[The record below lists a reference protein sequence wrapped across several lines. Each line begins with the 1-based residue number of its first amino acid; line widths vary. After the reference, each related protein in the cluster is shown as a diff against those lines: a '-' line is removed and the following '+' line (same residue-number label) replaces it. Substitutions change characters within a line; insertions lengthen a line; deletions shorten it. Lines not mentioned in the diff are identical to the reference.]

1 MWEQIPRY
9 IKYVYDTYLTGGY
22 VWISVLVELLLIG
35 FVVYSVMRFLRGT
48 GGEKLFMGIVF
59 LLLGI
64 WGIGLLARRFNLD
77 LDRVTLLSKYFLGA
91 VLVVAAVAF
100 QPELRRGLM
109 RLGVVRFGRTARPQ
123 MAQVIEQVVDA
134 SAALSRTQIGALIA
148 FERDVGLGDLAAG
161 GTPIE
166 AEVTSQ
172 LLNTIFWPGSPLH
185 DMAVI
190 IRSGKV
196 AAAGVQ
202 LPLAEHGEY
211 DRLLGSR
218 HRAAIGLSNQT
229 DAVVVIISEETGN
242 IGLAAGGQLTRFL
255 TLEQLRR
262 QLLDLMMPVA
272 GKKSKKPMLITK
284 TDSEPLSDSIKTDS
298 PSEIEDEN
306 FSDSQPGSLE
316 TEKNVQKQV

>member
-1 MWEQIPRY
+1 MDQITNY
-9 IKYVYDTYLTGGY
+9 LKYVIATYPEE
-22 VWISVLVELLLIG
+22 LVFLELLIIG
-35 FVVYSVMRFLRGT
+35 IVVYSVMRFLRGT
-48 GGEKLFMGIVF
+48 GGEKLFQGVGF

-64 WGIGLLARRFNLD
+64 WLLGLLTQKLNLD
-77 LDRVTLLSKYFLGA
+77 LGRIELLSKYFLGA
-91 VLVVAAVAF
+91 VLVVMAVAF

-109 RLGVVRFGRTARPQ
+109 RLGVTRFSRTARPQ

-134 SAALSRTQIGALIA
+134 AAVLSRTQIGALIA
-148 FERDVGLGDLAAG
+148 FEREVGLGDMAAG

-166 AEVTSQ
+166 GQVTAQ
-172 LLNTIFWPGSPLH
+172 LLNTIFWPGSPMH

-190 IRSGKV
+190 IRQGKV
-196 AAAGVQ
+196 SAAGVQ

-242 IGLAAGGQLTRFL
+242 IGLAVNGQLTRFL

-262 QLLDLMMPVA
+262 QLLDLMMPIT
-272 GKKSKKPMLITK
+272 SKKPIKPEKITK
-284 TDSEPLSDSIKTDS
+284 ADAESPDENRRLDQTPEIENTAASDSAA
-298 PSEIEDEN
+298 P
-306 FSDSQPGSLE
+306 E
-316 TEKNVQKQV
+316 TEQVKNVSKQV